1 MLAAPPGRSGIDVAI
16 DLAEGADKP
25 EMPWPETMDPP
36 RCGWPCHQDGRA
48 SSDPRLRSHRAEA
61 TLSFQRVSCS
71 STATKV
77 RLGIRSP
84 LEQMASR
91 AGHDLIARTLQPR
104 VYRLIDGLLEPH
116 PYLDGLY
123 DSIEEAFRDVC
134 EWLESLGPVTDAA
147 SNIGLEVRTPDG
159 GWRTIRHPALI
170 ACPLA
175 CLALS

>member
-1 MLAAPPGRSGIDVAI
+1 MVAPAAHPG
-16 DLAEGADKP
+16 LKN
-25 EMPWPETMDPP
+25 
-36 RCGWPCHQDGRA
+36 QRA
-48 SSDPRLRSHRAEA
+48 MAA
-61 TLSFQRVSCS
+61 LSFDR
-71 STATKV
+71 ATRSPTTSAA
-77 RLGIRSP
+77 RLVIRSP

-91 AGHDLIARTLQPR
+91 VGHDLIARTLQPR